1 MLDTYSGSPK
11 TEAVEAV
18 DQIAHQGAEDDLSD
32 FEFALMRTFEGF
44 ARWQSECLGLVS
56 DLAASGPEITLLNVI
71 RMNDRPKTIKELA
84 RVTNRDDVP
93 NIQYSLRKLAS
104 AGLIRKTGSG
114 RGGVTYSA
122 TDDGLEITAAYD
134 VQRRKLLLQAL
145 EQVPGVENRVG
156 EATRVLNIL
165 TGIYDGIARS
175 ATAQRQA

>member
-1 MLDTYSGSPK
+1 MDTYSGSPK

-84 RVTNRDDVP
+84 RATNRTDIP

-104 AGLIRKTGSG
+104 AGLTRKQGAG
-114 RGGVTYSA
+114 RSGVTYSL
-122 TDDGLEITAAYD
+122 TVEGCHVSERLQDIRG
-134 VQRRKLLLQAL
+134 RLLLQAL
-145 EQVPGVENRVG
+145 AGHPDLTRRLHSAAETLEELTELFGVAVRQAE
-156 EATRVLNIL
+156 
-165 TGIYDGIARS
+165 ARS
-175 ATAQRQA
+175 GS

>member
-1 MLDTYSGSPK
+1 MDTFSRSIETARAGEADHSGHVG
-11 TEAVEAV
+11 VE
-18 DQIAHQGAEDDLSD
+18 EDLSD

-56 DLAASGPEITLLNVI
+56 SLSASGPEITLLNVI

-104 AGLIRKTGSG
+104 SGLIRKTGSG

-122 TDDGLEITAAYD
+122 TDEGLQVTAAFD
-134 VQRRKLLLQAL
+134 AERRKLLLQAL
-145 EQVPGVENRVG
+145 EQVPGVEKRVG

-175 ATAQRQA
+175 ATAQRQT

>member
-1 MLDTYSGSPK
+1 METFSGS
-11 TEAVEAV
+11 TDTDTAVKAG
-18 DQIAHQGAEDDLSD
+18 QITRKGTQEDLSD

-56 DLAASGPEITLLNVI
+56 NLSASGPEITLLNVI

-104 AGLIRKTGSG
+104 SGLIRKTGSG

-122 TDDGLEITAAYD
+122 TDKGLEITTAFD
-134 VQRRKLLLQAL
+134 IQRRDLLLQAL
-145 EQVPGVENRVG
+145 DQVPGVEKRVG

-175 ATAQRQA
+175 ATAQRQS

>member
-1 MLDTYSGSPK
+1 MDIYSGSPK
-11 TEAVEAV
+11 TETANAV
-18 DQIAHQGAEDDLSD
+18 DQTFDNGAEDDLSD

-56 DLAASGPEITLLNVI
+56 DLSASGPEITLMNVI

-84 RVTNRDDVP
+84 RVTNRDDIP

-122 TDDGLEITAAYD
+122 TEEGLGVTAAYD
-134 VQRRKLLLQAL
+134 VQRRNLLLQAL
-145 EQVPGVENRVG
+145 SQVPGVENRIG